1 MTNQKNTGERQQK
14 IIVFLLFIVLIL
26 ASIIVGTF
34 NKINLLEKPP
44 VTKAP
49 DIEPI
54 EAVAPV
60 STGKIAII
68 IDDFGYRNDAVSDGF
83 LNMGADLT
91 YAVIPGHEYSQT
103 MSKKAF
109 QLGYE
114 VIVHIP
120 MGTTAPKYGEDEYI
134 IKASMTS
141 AEIESRIDKVLQ
153 HLPEAVGM
161 NNHQGSKASASK
173 RVMNVMG
180 TVLKENGKYFL
191 DSRTTKETQAEL
203 VMRTL
208 GVPTGRRHVF
218 LDNNADENS
227 ISQQLYI
234 LAEKAKT
241 SGFAVGIGHVKENTL
256 NVLQREIPKLK
267 ADNFEFV
274 FVSEVVN

>member
-1 MTNQKNTGERQQK
+1 MSNQKDTGERQQT

-26 ASIIVGTF
+26 ASINIGTF
-34 NKINLLEKPP
+34 NKINLLEKIP

-49 DIEPI
+49 DIESI
-54 EAVAPV
+54 ETAAPV
-60 STGKIAII
+60 SNGKIAII
-68 IDDFGYRNDAVSDGF
+68 IDDFGYRNDTVSDGF

-120 MGTTAPKYGEDEYI
+120 MGTTALNYGEEEYI
-134 IKASMTS
+134 IKSSMTS

>member
-1 MTNQKNTGERQQK
+1 MSNQKDTGERQQT

-26 ASIIVGTF
+26 ASINIGTL

-54 EAVAPV
+54 EVAAPV

-68 IDDFGYRNDAVSDGF
+68 IDDFGYRDDTVSDGF

-120 MGTTAPKYGEDEYI
+120 MGTTAPNYGEEEYI
-134 IKASMTS
+134 IKESMTS
-141 AEIESRIDKVLQ
+141 AEIESRIDKVLR

-161 NNHQGSKASASK
+161 NNHQGSKATANM

-180 TVLKENGKYFL
+180 TVLKQNGKYFL

-203 VMRTL
+203 VMRKL

-218 LDNNADENS
+218 LDNNPDENS
-227 ISQQLYI
+227 ISQQIYI

-241 SGFAVGIGHVKENTL
+241 SGFAVGIGHVKEKTL
-256 NVLQREIPKLK
+256 KVLQREIPKLK